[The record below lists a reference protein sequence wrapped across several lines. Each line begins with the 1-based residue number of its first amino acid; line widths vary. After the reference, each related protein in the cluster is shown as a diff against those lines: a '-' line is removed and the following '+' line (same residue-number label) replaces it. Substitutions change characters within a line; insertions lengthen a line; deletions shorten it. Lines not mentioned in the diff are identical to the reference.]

1 MEDVLKQALPEVT
14 KTIEPELPLPP
25 VEAEGGFPWCGTGI
39 VVLVVVAALVG
50 RKLLSKSDDDD

>member
-25 VEAEGGFPWCGTGI
+25 VEPQGGGVPVKSIGA
-39 VVLVVVAALVG
+39 VLIAAVAIYIVG
-50 RKLLSKSDDDD
+50 RIFCNK